1 MGDGKWTDKG
11 NQGGH
16 IIWKTGLG
24 ECEMRIGVGLSL
36 GKNNKGA
43 ESRGILGKEILDM
56 GGNGEKE
63 AEGDTEVP
71 GLVVVSPGQGIGEE
85 RYIGGR

>member
-1 MGDGKWTDKG
+1 
-11 NQGGH
+11 
-16 IIWKTGLG
+16 
-24 ECEMRIGVGLSL
+24 
-36 GKNNKGA
+36 
-43 ESRGILGKEILDM
+43 M

-71 GLVVVSPGQGIGEE
+71 GLVVISPGQGIGEE